1 MAMSISDL
9 LDRADSD
16 NFDPDNSGNSTLA
29 PHLESMPSLSAA
41 LTHRSASL
49 ENPQLVDNERLEFLG
64 DALIEARVS
73 EVLFHKFTERD
84 EGFLTL
90 ARSSL
95 VNTDALAWIAID
107 LGLDR
112 YLQLGQGERSSG
124 GSLKRTILAGAFEA
138 VIAAIWIDCGREK
151 STEAIDST
159 VLFEVENFDEAV
171 SLLDPKS
178 QLQVYFAK
186 AGLDAPR
193 YRTEM
198 SGPQHAPLFIVEVH
212 LAGGATYHG
221 QGGSKKEAEQNAA
234 AAAMDALLK
243 LNESGAP
250 NSA

>member
-1 MAMSISDL
+1 MSLSDL
-9 LDRADSD
+9 LNRANSR
-16 NFDPDNSGNSTLA
+16 NLDPDSYGDPALA
-29 PHLESMPSLSAA
+29 RHLESMPSLRAA

-49 ENPQLVDNERLEFLG
+49 EEPQLVDNERLEFLG
-64 DALIEARVS
+64 DSLIEARVS

-107 LGLDR
+107 LGLDK
-112 YLQLGQGERSSG
+112 YLQLGQGERSTG
-124 GSLKRTILAGAFEA
+124 GALKRTILAGAFEA
-138 VIAAIWIDCGREK
+138 VVAAIWIECGRERA
-151 STEAIDST
+151 TEAIDST
-159 VLFEVENFDEAV
+159 VLFEIDNFNEAV

-178 QLQVYFAK
+178 QLQVHFAK

-198 SGPQHAPLFIVEVH
+198 SGPQHAPLFLVEVY
-212 LAGGATYHG
+212 LDGGASYHG
-221 QGGSKKEAEQNAA
+221 QGGSKKEAEQRAA
-234 AAAMDALLK
+234 AAAMEAL
-243 LNESGAP
+243 LNESAAP